1 MSFSGKTHDILY
13 TRYWYSRTEVKLIL
27 TWDSSHLVDKMSNC
41 NNVCLYKHIQE
52 FSSHHICSNCDL
64 KMNKKINRVTKIC
77 EIKNFQHSVLSYLG
91 PVPHRLDSFHV
102 IYAFLIPSN
111 INTGKS
117 FSEAL
122 ILPSINPE
130 FDKRLFIELWAQY
143 MKISSS
149 EYGENMFCTQIVF
162 CFCFDIHINICTSG
176 CKY

>member
-1 MSFSGKTHDILY
+1 MTQASCSDFTL
-13 TRYWYSRTEVKLIL
+13 L
-27 TWDSSHLVDKMSNC
+27 TWDSSHLVNKMSNC

-77 EIKNFQHSVLSYLG
+77 EIKIFQHSVLSYLG

-122 ILPSINPE
+122 ILASITNPKY
-130 FDKRLFIELWAQY
+130 DKRLFMELQVQY
-143 MKISSS
+143 MKTTSPEHVWYINCS
-149 EYGENMFCTQIVF
+149 ELSIQKQKNNLCTQHVVSLQF
-162 CFCFDIHINICTSG
+162 SCTELVIQ
-176 CKY
+176 